1 MNEVES
7 TMAKRILLVEDSPAH
22 LQLMQAALSNRGYD
36 LLVAED
42 GERALS
48 QARLHKPDLIL
59 LDVVLPKVSGFQVCR
74 QIKNDADLRAIPVI
88 FVSSKTQEFD
98 RYWGLK
104 QGADGYITK
113 PFRPEDL
120 AAEVEARL
128 H

>member
-1 MNEVES
+1 
-7 TMAKRILLVEDSPAH
+7 MAKRILLVEDSPAH
-22 LQLMQAALSNRGYD
+22 LQLMQAALAGRGYD

-42 GERALS
+42 GERALA
-48 QARLHKPDLIL
+48 QARMHKPDLIL

-74 QIKNDADLRAIPVI
+74 QLKNDAELRAIPVI

-113 PFRPEDL
+113 PFRPEEL

-128 H
+128 Q

>member
-1 MNEVES
+1 M

-22 LQLMQAALSNRGYD
+22 LQLMQDALAGRGYD

-42 GERALS
+42 GERALA
-48 QARLHKPDLIL
+48 QARMHKPDLIL
-59 LDVVLPKVSGFQVCR
+59 LDIVLPKVSGFQVCR
-74 QIKNDADLRAIPVI
+74 QIKSDAELSKIPVI

-113 PFRPEDL
+113 PFRPEEL